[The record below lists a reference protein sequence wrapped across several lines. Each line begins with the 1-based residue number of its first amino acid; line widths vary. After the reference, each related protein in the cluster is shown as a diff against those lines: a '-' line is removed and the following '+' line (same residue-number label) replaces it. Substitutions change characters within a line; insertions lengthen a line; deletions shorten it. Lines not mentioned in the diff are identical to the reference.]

1 MDFDLYAEQQ
11 DDDDMTAEDFD
22 WGDEASTFG
31 DRLARA
37 REHTGMDQSQLARR
51 LGVKQATI
59 RNWEADRSE
68 PRANRLSM
76 LSGLLGVSI
85 IWLMTGEGE
94 GTPEPSSGAEEQAA
108 DLQAVITELRELR
121 VAQSKLAERAGRIE
135 KRLRTLMSP
144 A

>member
-94 GTPEPSSGAEEQAA
+94 GAPQPEAESA
-108 DLQAVITELRELR
+108 DVASLLAELREIR
-121 VAQSKLAERAGRIE
+121 IQQMQLAERTGRIE
-135 KRLRTLMSP
+135 KRLRTLV
-144 A
+144 AG

>member
-1 MDFDLYAEQQ
+1 MDFDLYADTQ
-11 DDDDMTAEDFD
+11 DDEMTAEDFD

-31 DRLARA
+31 DRLALA
-37 REHTGMDQSQLARR
+37 RDKAGMDQPQLARR
-51 LGVKQATI
+51 LGVKLATI

-94 GTPEPSSGAEEQAA
+94 GAPESDAGGASDLA
-108 DLQAVITELRELR
+108 DVLAELRELR
-121 VAQSKLAERAGRIE
+121 TAQVRLAERAGLIE
-135 KRLRTLMSP
+135 KRLRSLSV
-144 A
+144 AGE